1 MRQGKDHMEI
11 RGIDHFGT
19 ALVNPDLLIH
29 SLAVGTVTVA
39 AGIIMCFGMPALCT
53 DTDVAAACPGS
64 AAYDGPCC
72 FLLDFRL
79 GTAPF
84 TEGIIRSTE
93 DILNHEIRHGW
104 DLPAGQKD

>member
-53 DTDVAAACPGS
+53 DTDVAAACFGFAPDDGPGS
-64 AAYDGPCC
+64 FPLH
-72 FLLDFRL
+72 F
-79 GTAPF
+79 
-84 TEGIIRSTE
+84 
-93 DILNHEIRHGW
+93 
-104 DLPAGQKD
+104 